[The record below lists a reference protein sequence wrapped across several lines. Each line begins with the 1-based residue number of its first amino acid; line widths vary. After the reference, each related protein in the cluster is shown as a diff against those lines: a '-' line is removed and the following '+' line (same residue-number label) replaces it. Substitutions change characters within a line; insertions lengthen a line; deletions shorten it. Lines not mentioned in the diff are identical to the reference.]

1 HPPRAP
7 LHPRRRQTPDRHPA
21 PERRARA
28 PGLRRPVRCLG
39 AQRRDRPTTRRT
51 DPRRPAPAPGRT
63 NPQPDQ
69 PDAGSSPARRR
80 DRPRPPRPARR
91 RPCHRHPDPDR
102 RTARTTLEHPRLNPG
117 ARRRAP
123 RSPAGSTPWT
133 LQQPTAKRRP
143 AVKSSPTGPRAAR
156 REAVTLDS
164 RGKRSY
170 PATELLLLS
179 HPTPRC
185 PPTTAPACSN
195 STALNRVLGFGW
207 FGGG

>member
-1 HPPRAP
+1 
-7 LHPRRRQTPDRHPA
+7 
-21 PERRARA
+21 
-28 PGLRRPVRCLG
+28 
-39 AQRRDRPTTRRT
+39 
-51 DPRRPAPAPGRT
+51 
-63 NPQPDQ
+63 
-69 PDAGSSPARRR
+69 GSSPARRR
-80 DRPRPPRPARR
+80 DRPRPPRPGRR

-170 PATELLLLS
+170 PATDLLLLS

-195 STALNRVLGFGW
+195 STALNTRSETTTTRESPNRSLSFSIWEGSVLSSCNSPENTSTAIGRPGLSHN
-207 FGGG
+207 

>member
-1 HPPRAP
+1 
-7 LHPRRRQTPDRHPA
+7 
-21 PERRARA
+21 
-28 PGLRRPVRCLG
+28 
-39 AQRRDRPTTRRT
+39 
-51 DPRRPAPAPGRT
+51 
-63 NPQPDQ
+63 
-69 PDAGSSPARRR
+69 GSSPARRR
-80 DRPRPPRPARR
+80 DRPRPPRPGRR

-170 PATELLLLS
+170 PATDLLLLS

-195 STALNRVLGFGW
+195 STALNIRQPGWLGHHLPVPNQAAKSPPAIGLPHHAARPR
-207 FGGG
+207 GPPSESGAG